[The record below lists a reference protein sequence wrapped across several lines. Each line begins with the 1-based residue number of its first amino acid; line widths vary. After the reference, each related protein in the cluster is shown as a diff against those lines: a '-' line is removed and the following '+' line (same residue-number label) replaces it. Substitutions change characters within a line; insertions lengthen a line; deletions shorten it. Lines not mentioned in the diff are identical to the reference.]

1 MKIRSLLIVL
11 LSFSQLN
18 AQLVINNGAKMV
30 INGGTS
36 STPAYVVLDNPTA
49 TPISTNGATNGII
62 SESEYNILQYNLK
75 TGTTAITVP
84 YMSSYLESFPLTLNV
99 TAAGS
104 GSGNIRF
111 STVVPPVRAT
121 GFNNF
126 LYRPSDVTNMY
137 GGSTIV
143 NNSDKTI
150 DRFWIIDATGYTTKP
165 AVNLTFTYIDAE
177 HAANGGNTITELNLR
192 AQRFNP
198 TTDSWEGYSSYLPTG
213 TINTTTN
220 TVSNV
225 VATAGNFFRSWTLN
239 DLTIPL
245 PIELTRFDAY
255 RISRNDV
262 QVVWRTDTEI
272 NSDYFSVERSFDGH
286 TWTEIG
292 TVVGAG
298 NSNYAID
305 YAFMDENAPNI
316 QGYYYRLK
324 QVDFN
329 GNFNYYGPKYI
340 GFSDDFDSELVVFPN
355 PTNDF
360 VQVIFSSNAT
370 EQYSIVL
377 TDQAGKLISKQDILA
392 NSKTTQTQ
400 FDLSQLAA
408 GVYTMYLF
416 DIKGNKEVVKILRLP

>member
-213 TINTTTN
+213 TINKQP
-220 TVSNV
+220 
-225 VATAGNFFRSWTLN
+225 TLC
-239 DLTIPL
+239 
-245 PIELTRFDAY
+245 
-255 RISRNDV
+255 
-262 QVVWRTDTEI
+262 Q
-272 NSDYFSVERSFDGH
+272 
-286 TWTEIG
+286 
-292 TVVGAG
+292 
-298 NSNYAID
+298 
-305 YAFMDENAPNI
+305 M
-316 QGYYYRLK
+316 
-324 QVDFN
+324 
-329 GNFNYYGPKYI
+329 
-340 GFSDDFDSELVVFPN
+340 
-355 PTNDF
+355 
-360 VQVIFSSNAT
+360 
-370 EQYSIVL
+370 
-377 TDQAGKLISKQDILA
+377 
-392 NSKTTQTQ
+392 
-400 FDLSQLAA
+400 
-408 GVYTMYLF
+408 
-416 DIKGNKEVVKILRLP
+416 

>member
-1 MKIRSLLIVL
+1 
-11 LSFSQLN
+11 
-18 AQLVINNGAKMV
+18 
-30 INGGTS
+30 
-36 STPAYVVLDNPTA
+36 
-49 TPISTNGATNGII
+49 
-62 SESEYNILQYNLK
+62 
-75 TGTTAITVP
+75 
-84 YMSSYLESFPLTLNV
+84 
-99 TAAGS
+99 
-104 GSGNIRF
+104 
-111 STVVPPVRAT
+111 
-121 GFNNF
+121 
-126 LYRPSDVTNMY
+126 
-137 GGSTIV
+137 
-143 NNSDKTI
+143 
-150 DRFWIIDATGYTTKP
+150 
-165 AVNLTFTYIDAE
+165 
-177 HAANGGNTITELNLR
+177 
-192 AQRFNP
+192 
-198 TTDSWEGYSSYLPTG
+198 
-213 TINTTTN
+213 
-220 TVSNV
+220 VSNV